1 MLPAQG
7 ERHAIVV
14 RPFVEDCEARTRHD
28 VVEAP
33 ARPPVRIR
41 ADGDP
46 YLGADIQAPVEI
58 PPGERAPSGVDSD
71 VVVHCGP

>member
-1 MLPAQG
+1 VLPAQG
-7 ERHAIVV
+7 ERHTIVA
-14 RPFVEDCEARTRHD
+14 RLFVADREPRTRHD
-28 VVEAP
+28 VVESP
-33 ARPPVRIR
+33 TRPPVRIR

-46 YLGADIQAPVEI
+46 DLGADIQAPVEI